1 MATRLERTPA
11 SEASGL
17 ALERFR
23 DALQGRAG
31 GYPRGAIF
39 VPSDAPYTRKTLL
52 RALRES
58 QPVVLVFPDGQ
69 ERIVHAEAPAQGG
82 RLSALRFRLA
92 SLRGRFGAST

>member
-1 MATRLERTPA
+1 MATRVETTTE

-17 ALERFR
+17 AFERFR
-23 DALQGRAG
+23 DALEGRAT

-52 RALRES
+52 RALREG

-69 ERIVHAEAPAQGG
+69 ERIVQGESPGRGGWFAE
-82 RLSALRFRLA
+82 
-92 SLRGRFGAST
+92 LRGRLGGLRSFLH

>member
-1 MATRLERTPA
+1 MATQLDSTPE

-17 ALERFR
+17 AFERFR
-23 DALQGRAG
+23 DALEGRAS

-52 RALRES
+52 RALREG

-69 ERIVHAEAPAQGG
+69 ERIVHGETRDEGG
-82 RLSALRFRLA
+82 WLSGMRDRLV
-92 SLRGRFGAST
+92 SLRGLLH